1 MQDKVNYLRTKEI
14 VIKDTQTLFN
24 VLYKLAVC
32 IIFISLLLSPK
43 GENMRRLININTFKK
58 IFSISKYRRK
68 LDKIILDFYG
78 LSLKKVTQKKTCEN
92 DDEVTILIIVMINTE
107 VILKIIVKDV
117 YNVLNQSKTFYI
129 NFSFREVCKS
139 HELIIPCYWEIYIPY
154 CFENLK
160 EN

>member
-1 MQDKVNYLRTKEI
+1 
-14 VIKDTQTLFN
+14 
-24 VLYKLAVC
+24 
-32 IIFISLLLSPK
+32 
-43 GENMRRLININTFKK
+43 MRRLININTFKK

-154 CFENLK
+154 CLKNLK
-160 EN
+160 ENPKICLIAALLYCTKTEEIELILRQLKMFNKKDIENIIKIIL